1 MKRFSTS
8 LVTKKM
14 QIKTTM
20 RHYLTP
26 TRMKLKIQL
35 KILIEN
41 TNKHNCCQKCGEIET
56 LIFPSGSEVKNPP
69 VMQEM
74 RVDP

>member
-8 LVTKKM
+8 LLTKKM

-41 TNKHNCCQKCGEIET
+41 RYKDYINIKKDITEKIET
-56 LIFPSGSEVKNPP
+56 SCLAFLAPFSFLPP
-69 VMQEM
+69 Y
-74 RVDP
+74 